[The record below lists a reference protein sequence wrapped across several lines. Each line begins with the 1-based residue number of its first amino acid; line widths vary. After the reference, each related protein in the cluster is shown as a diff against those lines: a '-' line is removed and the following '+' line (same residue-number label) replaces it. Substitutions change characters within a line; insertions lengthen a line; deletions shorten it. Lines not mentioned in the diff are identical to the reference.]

1 MHYCQRLCHR
11 RLCSFAFL
19 KAQLSELLFAS
30 STFLSLPSWILFG
43 QFPSA
48 FDLFQREPLQIGLLL
63 VLQEREW
70 PQITGSERLQSLLQA
85 GRQRIATGL
94 VKEVLVF
101 YLLAW
106 QVIFC

>member
-1 MHYCQRLCHR
+1 M
-11 RLCSFAFL
+11 
-19 KAQLSELLFAS
+19 LFAS
-30 STFLSLPSWILFG
+30 STFLSLLSWILFG
-43 QFPSA
+43 QSPLA
-48 FDLFQREPLQIGLLL
+48 FDLFQQGLQQIGLLL

-70 PQITGSERLQSLLQA
+70 LQNLGSKMLQSLLPA

-94 VKEVLVF
+94 VKGVQIF